1 MKKYPR
7 ILFPILTLLLLA
19 VSLTGCAAENGS
31 GSGTSASG
39 SSASGSGNSASGSG
53 TGGSGEEDPDTKLE
67 IESDEAM
74 SPITFDALP
83 DAFVI
88 AGKTIAELGY
98 TEEDL
103 GGSLYLVLDC
113 GFLGKRQIVNAYT
126 ESWNDYRIS
135 ELSFTAKRPM
145 AAAEEYFTELYGEP
159 YETGEEPYA
168 ASNGGVVY
176 WSDYWTGEGI
186 IHLSAGEESDF
197 YSFSYRPAEKP
208 AKILNSKP
216 APRTDYSAGSSAADP

>member
-31 GSGTSASG
+31 GT
-39 SSASGSGNSASGSG
+39 G
-53 TGGSGEEDPDTKLE
+53 TGGSGEEDPDTKIE
-67 IESDEAM
+67 IESDEART
-74 SPITFDALP
+74 PITFDSLP

-216 APRTDYSAGSSAADP
+216 APRTDYSAGSGAVDP